1 MQQETALF
9 ALLHTAQASHPKV
22 TGDVFFWVQ
31 DCQLT
36 QLRRGRREACR
47 QEARLPLRWLHL
59 TLGFG
64 SCNIRME
71 ISVKNVDIW
80 KGAGIEEKS
89 TRAGQPQT
97 CNFVLQ
103 LFLNYL
109 KNGYVGGRGG
119 RAEGSK
125 LNSRKYV
132 ECRFFET
139 RPLTLLSWTCW
150 SKRGRA
156 WREEQ
161 SLPAQCPDKERN

>member
-1 MQQETALF
+1 MTAFDTGIRVLQHSNGDKRKKCW
-9 ALLHTAQASHPKV
+9 AL
-22 TGDVFFWVQ
+22 
-31 DCQLT
+31 
-36 QLRRGRREACR
+36 
-47 QEARLPLRWLHL
+47 
-59 TLGFG
+59 
-64 SCNIRME
+64 
-71 ISVKNVDIW
+71 
-80 KGAGIEEKS
+80 GAGIEEKS

-139 RPLTLLSWTCW
+139 RPLTLLS
-150 SKRGRA
+150 
-156 WREEQ
+156 
-161 SLPAQCPDKERN
+161 